1 MYLILYHSLQN
12 DEFDNN
18 VLKLSLILKY
28 RENVSRIT
36 TIYLYLY
43 NTFYYNSTIF
53 FEITLLQHLFIISY

>member
-1 MYLILYHSLQN
+1 MNLVLYHSLQN
-12 DEFDNN
+12 DEFNNN

-36 TIYLYLY
+36 IIYLYFY
-43 NTFYYNSTIF
+43 NTFYYDSTIF

>member
-1 MYLILYHSLQN
+1 MYLVLYHSLQN
-12 DEFDNN
+12 DEFNNN
-18 VLKLSLILKY
+18 VLKLSLIFKY

-43 NTFYYNSTIF
+43 NIFFYDSTIF

>member
-12 DEFDNN
+12 DEFNNN